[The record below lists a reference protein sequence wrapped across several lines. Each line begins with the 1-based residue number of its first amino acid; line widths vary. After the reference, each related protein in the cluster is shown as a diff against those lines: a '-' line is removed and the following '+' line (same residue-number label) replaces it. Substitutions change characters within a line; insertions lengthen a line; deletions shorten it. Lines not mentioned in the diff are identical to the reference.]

1 MRWISA
7 SKTFVVA
14 LPKPHQFTLFGAC
27 FLICAALVVPNTQT
41 MTSQPLALDHIVDHD
56 LAVLDA
62 PDFSLKQLRSPWTFD
77 DVPEHETLLIP
88 ATDGAYQYIVR
99 KGDTLSKIFETLHL
113 PQSTMYQLLEADVNV
128 LALDNLMPGH
138 TLTFEKKDQ
147 ELQRFELHFSL
158 AHKVT
163 YSRKDSGGFE
173 FEEVQL
179 PGNWRDQL
187 VKGEIINTFTG
198 SGKKAGLSSWEAQTI
213 TEILKH
219 RVDFRRDIQR
229 GDNFEVLVSRQYI
242 DGEATGNNRIAAVRI
257 NNRRNSFHAYLFED
271 NYFDEKGRNLE
282 KAFQRYPFN
291 GNYRKSSNFNPRRK
305 HPVTGLIRPHNG
317 TDFAMRIGTP
327 VRSTGDGIV
336 KRVVKHKYAGLY
348 VEIQHGQSYKTRY
361 LHLKKSYVR
370 KGQRVKRGQKIALSG
385 NSGRSTGPH
394 LHFELHKNG
403 RPVNPMTAKIPI
415 AVSLTGKKKTAFQK
429 QLKDYIARIE
439 APKKSQQL
447 ALSTKQKSIK
457 ESTL

>member
-7 SKTFVVA
+7 SKSFVIA
-14 LPKPHQFTLFGAC
+14 LPRVHQLTLMGAC
-27 FLICAALVVPNTQT
+27 LLLSIALLIPASKT
-41 MTSQPLALDHIVDHD
+41 TSSLPLALDHLVDPE
-56 LAVLDA
+56 LAALES
-62 PDFSLKQLRSPWTFD
+62 PDFSLKQLRAPWAFD
-77 DVPEHETLLIP
+77 QIPEHETLLVP
-88 ATDGAYQYIVR
+88 ATGSAYQYIVR
-99 KGDTLSKIFETLHL
+99 KGDTLSKIFENLQI

-147 ELQRFELHFSL
+147 KLQRFELNFNL
-158 AHKVT
+158 AHKVSYT
-163 YSRKDSGGFE
+163 RKETGGFE
-173 FEEVQL
+173 FEEVHL
-179 PGNWRDQL
+179 EGDWKDEL
-187 VKGEIINTFTG
+187 VQGEIINTFTG

-213 TEILKH
+213 TQIFKQ

-229 GDNFEVLVSRQYI
+229 GDKFEVLLSRQYV
-242 DGEATGNNRIAAVRI
+242 DGEATGNNRIEAVRI
-257 NNRRNSFHAYLFED
+257 LNRRYHYHAYLFED

-291 GNYRKSSNFNPRRK
+291 GKYRQSSGFNPRRK

-317 TDFAMRIGTP
+317 TDFAMRIGSP
-327 VRSTGDGIV
+327 VRTTGDGIV

-361 LHLKKSYVR
+361 LHLSKSFVR

-394 LHFELHKNG
+394 LHFELHVNG

-415 AVSLTGKKKTAFQK
+415 AVSLTGKKKKAFQA
-429 QLKDYIARIE
+429 QLKKYIAKLE
-439 APKKSQQL
+439 KPAEKQL
-447 ALSTKQKSIK
+447 ALNEQDKNSSTSA
-457 ESTL
+457 L